1 MKKTLQEQ
9 YLLIKEGK
17 GHKDVFVKEARRL
30 FPNMVRN
37 AATFKEASDVLKS
50 KQIIKENVVEIGA
63 INQLPSTKKESY
75 ETAFENFLTEQYF
88 DDEKAELKKV
98 SKQVEDDLGHMYDN
112 KDDKN
117 INNVIFDQVMTGYY
131 AEMKDPKNKDKTAA
145 QLRDIVLKNLAK
157 NPTYYTEKGQFGDLD
172 LGYTVDA
179 PGLGEPKEPKGP
191 HKSSGYG
198 TLSESVNEDH
208 KGSCKTVHPDMSHK
222 EYEDS
227 LNENEENDIIDAY
240 GKNKNDDNMREIMKL
255 IGSGKVSKD
264 YVLKRLKDKSGYKGD
279 KDQLTTTMKQIRLEN
294 EETQVRTVVK
304 EIIRQELNEM
314 SVHPIKKGDTI
325 MFMGDSMKVSDI
337 DELGNHTLRNKE
349 GKKRKYNLS
358 QIEQGTYFPEKD
370 KEVKFVYPKD
380 IKSKGVE
387 LNENVKKQLKKIE
400 EESQAEVL
408 ETKAAKIQQ
417 EIEMREARMKR
428 LDEDEDMKDL
438 LDKNKIKN
446 LKKEIKVLQKAANK
460 VNKMLDKVNKKK
472 AKSNEP
478 EEEIVSE
485 DDTKNAGDRM
495 KDLED
500 IKKSKEEIAAIEM
513 FKEDEES
520 NEKKVES
527 VAKEGE
533 KKYEEIIKK
542 EPDLSDRE
550 KLRKTLEY
558 LRTTNEFKSL
568 PEKDQKN
575 IGHHLNFIY
584 NRYDPEN
591 FTP

>member
-17 GHKDVFVKEARRL
+17 GHKDVFVKEAKRL

-50 KQIIKENVVEIGA
+50 KQIIKENVVEIGS
-63 INQLPSTKKESY
+63 INQLPATKKESY
-75 ETAFENFLTEQYF
+75 ELAFENFLTEEKKKDYF

-117 INNVIFDQVMTGYY
+117 INNVIFGQVMMGYY

-157 NPTYYTEKGQFGDLD
+157 NPIYYTEKGQFGDLD
-172 LGYTVDA
+172 LGYTMDA

-198 TLSESVNEDH
+198 TLNEDH
-208 KGSCKTVHPDMSHK
+208 KGSCETTHPDMSHK

-264 YVLKRLKDKSGYKGD
+264 DVLKRLKDKSGYKGD

-304 EIIRQELNEM
+304 EIIRQELNEN
-314 SVHPIKKGDTI
+314 
-325 MFMGDSMKVSDI
+325 VS
-337 DELGNHTLRNKE
+337 
-349 GKKRKYNLS
+349 KRL
-358 QIEQGTYFPEKD
+358 QEIEK
-370 KEVKFVYPKD
+370 
-380 IKSKGVE
+380 
-387 LNENVKKQLKKIE
+387 
-400 EESQAEVL
+400 ESQYEVL
-408 ETKAAKIQQ
+408 STKADKIQQ
-417 EIEMREARMKR
+417 EIEVRETRLNK

-438 LDKNKIKN
+438 LDSKKIKN
-446 LKKEIKVLQKAANK
+446 LKKEIKILQKAANK
-460 VNKMLDKVNKKK
+460 VNKMLDKVNKIK
-472 AKSNEP
+472 AKSSEP
-478 EEEIVSE
+478 KEEKEEIVDENVTKQDIDLQKQYNTELEKTKELENLEE
-485 DDTKNAGDRM
+485 D
-495 KDLED
+495 
-500 IKKSKEEIAAIEM
+500 KSSI
-513 FKEDEES
+513 
-520 NEKKVES
+520 ES

-533 KKYEEIIKK
+533 KKYEEIDEK

-568 PEKDQKN
+568 PEEDQKN
-575 IGHHLNFIY
+575 IGHHLNFKY
-584 NRYDPEN
+584 SM
-591 FTP
+591 

>member
-63 INQLPSTKKESY
+63 INQLPTAKKESY
-75 ETAFENFLTEQYF
+75 ELAFEKFLTEENKKEYF
-88 DDEKAELKKV
+88 DEEKAELKKP
-98 SKQVEDDLGHMYDN
+98 SKQVEDDLSHIYDA

-117 INNVIFDQVMTGYY
+117 INNVIFGQVMMGYY

-145 QLRDIVLKNLAK
+145 QLKDIVLKNLGK
-157 NPTYYTEKGQFGDLD
+157 NPIYYTEKGQFGDLD

-198 TLSESVNEDH
+198 TLSEGH
-208 KGSCKTVHPDMSHK
+208 KGSCETAHPDMSHD
-222 EYEDS
+222 EYEAS
-227 LNENEENDIIDAY
+227 LE
-240 GKNKNDDNMREIMKL
+240 
-255 IGSGKVSKD
+255 
-264 YVLKRLKDKSGYKGD
+264 
-279 KDQLTTTMKQIRLEN
+279 EN
-294 EETQVRTVVK
+294 EETQVRKVVK
-304 EIIRQELNEM
+304 EIVRQELNEN
-314 SVHPIKKGDTI
+314 VQ
-325 MFMGDSMKVSDI
+325 
-337 DELGNHTLRNKE
+337 
-349 GKKRKYNLS
+349 KR
-358 QIEQGTYFPEKD
+358 
-370 KEVKFVYPKD
+370 
-380 IKSKGVE
+380 
-387 LNENVKKQLKKIE
+387 LKAIE
-400 EESQAEVL
+400 EESQYEVL
-408 ETKAAKIQQ
+408 STKADKIQQ
-417 EIEMREARMKR
+417 EIEMREARMTR

-472 AKSNEP
+472 AKFDEP
-478 EEEIVSE
+478 KEEEKEEIVDE
-485 DDTKNAGDRM
+485 AAGD
-495 KDLED
+495 
-500 IKKSKEEIAAIEM
+500 
-513 FKEDEES
+513 KEDSAETAANVEKARDAAQAIADLDLFEEDES
-520 NEKKVES
+520 SVET

-533 KKYEEIIKK
+533 KKYEEIDEK
-542 EPDLSDRE
+542 EPNLSDRE

-568 PEKDQKN
+568 PEEDQKN
-575 IGHHLNFIY
+575 IGHHLNFKY
-584 NRYDPEN
+584 SM
-591 FTP
+591 

>member
-17 GHKDVFVKEARRL
+17 GHKDVFIKEARRL

-131 AEMKDPKNKDKTAA
+131 AEMKDPKNKDKTVD
-145 QLRDIVLKNLAK
+145 QLKAIVLKNLAK
-157 NPTYYTEKGQFGDLD
+157 NPIYYTEKGQFGDLD
-172 LGYTVDA
+172 LGYTMDA

-198 TLSESVNEDH
+198 TLSESVNENIMDGIYDLAKKSKDIESFKNEWYDIYSQGEQDIDADTDKWLETIYKRANSEGH
-208 KGSCKTVHPDMSHK
+208 KA
-222 EYEDS
+222 S
-227 LNENEENDIIDAY
+227 LEENKENDIIDTY
-240 GKNKNDDNMREIMKL
+240 GKNRNDDNMREIMKL

-264 YVLKRLKDKSGYKGD
+264 YVLKRLKDKSKYKGD
-279 KDQLTTTMKQIRLEN
+279 KDQLTTTMNQIRLEN

-304 EIIRQELNEM
+304 EIIRQELNENAQ
-314 SVHPIKKGDTI
+314 KR
-325 MFMGDSMKVSDI
+325 
-337 DELGNHTLRNKE
+337 LKE
-349 GKKRKYNLS
+349 
-358 QIEQGTYFPEKD
+358 
-370 KEVKFVYPKD
+370 
-380 IKSKGVE
+380 
-387 LNENVKKQLKKIE
+387 IE

-417 EIEMREARMKR
+417 EIEVRETRINR
-428 LDEDEDMKDL
+428 INEDEDFADL

-446 LKKEIKVLQKAANK
+446 LKKEIKILQKAANK
-460 VNKMLDKVNKKK
+460 VGKMLDKVNKKK
-472 AKSNEP
+472 SKSDEPKEDIIDEGDTQDAIKSASTGVSDLSKQIDDDVISKLKEDESSMKNKLKNRFDVSDEEINDFLETHQKDIDGGADP
-478 EEEIVSE
+478 EEEFMNYAMV
-485 DDTKNAGDRM
+485 N
-495 KDLED
+495 
-500 IKKSKEEIAAIEM
+500 
-513 FKEDEES
+513 
-520 NEKKVES
+520 
-527 VAKEGE
+527 
-533 KKYEEIIKK
+533 
-542 EPDLSDRE
+542 
-550 KLRKTLEY
+550 
-558 LRTTNEFKSL
+558 
-568 PEKDQKN
+568 N
-575 IGHHLNFIY
+575 IPHK
-584 NRYDPEN
+584 
-591 FTP
+591 

>member
-17 GHKDVFVKEARRL
+17 GHKDVFIKEARRL

-131 AEMKDPKNKDKTAA
+131 AEMKDPKNKDKTVD
-145 QLRDIVLKNLAK
+145 QLKAIVLKNLAK
-157 NPTYYTEKGQFGDLD
+157 NPIYYTEKGQFGDLD

-198 TLSESVNEDH
+198 TLSEGH
-208 KGSCKTVHPDMSHK
+208 KGSCETAHPDMSHD
-222 EYEDS
+222 EYEAKINEMDIHALPPYGSPGKMSRMDAAKAVLKDEGKSPEEIKAIIDKAMFTPEMDKLVARYKAS
-227 LNENEENDIIDAY
+227 LKENEENDIIDAY

-264 YVLKRLKDKSGYKGD
+264 DVLKRLKDKSGYKGD

-304 EIIRQELNEM
+304 EIIRQELNEN
-314 SVHPIKKGDTI
+314 
-325 MFMGDSMKVSDI
+325 VS
-337 DELGNHTLRNKE
+337 
-349 GKKRKYNLS
+349 KRL
-358 QIEQGTYFPEKD
+358 QEIEK
-370 KEVKFVYPKD
+370 
-380 IKSKGVE
+380 
-387 LNENVKKQLKKIE
+387 
-400 EESQAEVL
+400 ESQYEVL
-408 ETKAAKIQQ
+408 NAKAAKIQQ
-417 EIEMREARMKR
+417 EIEMREARMTR

-446 LKKEIKVLQKAANK
+446 LKKEIKILQKAANK

-472 AKSNEP
+472 AKSDEPKEEIVDEASQKDIDLQKQYNTELEKTKELENLEEDESSMKNKLKNRFNVSDEKINDFLKTHQKDIDDGADP
-478 EEEIVSE
+478 EEEFMNYAMV
-485 DDTKNAGDRM
+485 N
-495 KDLED
+495 
-500 IKKSKEEIAAIEM
+500 
-513 FKEDEES
+513 
-520 NEKKVES
+520 
-527 VAKEGE
+527 
-533 KKYEEIIKK
+533 
-542 EPDLSDRE
+542 
-550 KLRKTLEY
+550 
-558 LRTTNEFKSL
+558 
-568 PEKDQKN
+568 N
-575 IGHHLNFIY
+575 IPHK
-584 NRYDPEN
+584 
-591 FTP
+591 